1 MASDQMSAAGPICVL
16 GVSDRISGE
25 DQLIFLR
32 EHSASAS
39 AEKREV

>member
-1 MASDQMSAAGPICVL
+1 VL

-32 EHSASAS
+32 KA
-39 AEKREV
+39 KRRRIAGHGKEVDVVD